1 MHLSSSTLQLA
12 ASDLGRFLSCR
23 HRTALDMEVAQ
34 GLRPKPPVYPDPFL
48 DLLIERGLAH
58 EKAYVESISS
68 AGDEVLDLGDLAF
81 RSPSEAADR
90 TLSAMRKGMPAIAQG
105 LLRCGEW
112 SGIPDVLRR
121 VETPSLF
128 GPWSYEVY
136 DTKLAMET
144 RGTAILQ
151 LSLYSDL
158 LAGVQKAAPEKFYVV
173 TPRPIDP
180 IQPFRVADF
189 AAYYRSV
196 RRNLTAAVAQDPAS
210 LALANYPEHVDHC
223 DVCRWYSLCDKRRRG
238 DDRLSFVAGLSRLHS
253 RELEAQSITTLE
265 MLGDLALPL
274 SFKPHRGSRESIER
288 VANQARLQLAL
299 RRTGKNVKELL
310 QPIEA
315 GRGLAKLPLPS
326 PGDVFLDLEGDHFAR
341 EGGRE
346 YLFGFT
352 IVDEAGKTRHVKLW
366 AHSDAEEKAAFEKT
380 VDEIFASWAAHPG
393 MHVYHYAHYE
403 PTAFK
408 KLMGRHITRET
419 EIDRMLRAGL
429 FVDLFSVVRQGL
441 RASVEKYS
449 IKDLEKFYGFK
460 RLAVLAEAGA
470 ARQIIERALEAE
482 KPEAIPPELRTL
494 VEDYNQEDCVSAF
507 QLRGWLETLR
517 HELEEG
523 GTPVPRPLPVE
534 GEASEKVQERK
545 AEVQKAMD
553 ALLAGVPE
561 EKGARSP
568 DQQARW
574 LLAHMLEFH
583 RREDKVTWWEFFRLR
598 DLVDEDDLLDERAV
612 VTGLSFVKRTGRG
625 TKKCPID
632 RYDFPSQE
640 FEAREGDELFTNDGK
655 TLGTI
660 DDIDLAARW
669 IEVKKRSKKA
679 DENPPFAFVHSRVPI
694 EPLPSALLSLAGDLG
709 GAANEL
715 LLANAP
721 RLKSGPF
728 ARLEGE
734 RSLDFAKRAVLALDH
749 SILPI
754 QGPPGAGK
762 TYTGARMIVACVEA
776 GLKVGI
782 TAVSHRV
789 IRTLLEKALEAATE
803 MGVSISCIQK
813 IKTGAEKSKPLIPG
827 IEDVTDNVGVL
838 AALVAKTAQV
848 GAGTAWLWSRKEY
861 AGALDVLF
869 VDEAGQATQWLGT
882 TDLSGTA
889 MRVDTHDSAG
899 LAARNLLIPGKAL
912 SPEARYV
919 VLEPEHQ
926 DVGLEVEPVAL
937 KNIARMIVEGV
948 ELRSKAETF
957 GVEEHL
963 RVERERFVKATVTR
977 VLAAASRYVADDRH
991 FASIEKIVLR
1001 WLDYTEQATADFVEF
1016 DPAEVGEA
1024 IAAVVIDGAQ
1034 RRSLDYRPT
1043 KEIETLN
1050 TSEFPI
1056 SMEVAVPEG
1065 QEPEAP
1071 KLADVP
1077 LATEATFARGP
1088 YRGLDGHEWRKSP
1101 HAAYMFDAFE
1111 EVLLAWKLD
1120 HSSDVSWW
1128 FRNEP
1133 RRFRIQ
1139 TPAGTYSPDF
1149 IASIAGTI
1157 WLIEVKGSIF
1167 WDGPASEARLK
1178 ASAAAKWAAAQ
1189 TALGGIPWAYG
1200 VALDV
1205 DVRNAGSWEALAPQ
1219 LKQEG

>member
-1 MHLSSSTLQLA
+1 MHVVDGALTLA

-23 HRTALDMEVAQ
+23 HCTALDMEVAQ

-58 EKAYVESISS
+58 EKEYVESISS

-81 RSPSEAADR
+81 RSPSEAADG
-90 TLSAMRKGMPAIAQG
+90 TLSAMRKGVPAIAQG

-158 LAGVQKAAPEKFYVV
+158 LAGVQKAVPEMFHVV
-173 TPRPIDP
+173 TPKPVDP
-180 IQPFRVADF
+180 VQSFRVADF

-223 DVCRWYSLCDKRRRG
+223 DVCRWFSECNKRRRG
-238 DDRLSFVAGLSRLHS
+238 DDRLSFVAGLTRLHS

-288 VANQARLQLAL
+288 VAHQARLQLAL
-299 RRTGKNVKELL
+299 RRSGKNVHELL
-310 QPIEA
+310 QPIEP

-341 EGGRE
+341 ERGRE
-346 YLFGFT
+346 YLFGLT
-352 IVDEAGKTRHVKLW
+352 IVDGEGKTRHVKLW

-380 VDEIFASWAAHPG
+380 VDEIFASWDAHPG

-408 KLMGRHITRET
+408 KLMGRHITKET

-494 VEDYNQEDCVSAF
+494 VEDYNQEDCVSAL

-545 AEVQKAMD
+545 AEIQKAMD

-561 EKGARSP
+561 EKSARSP

-583 RREDKVTWWEFFRLR
+583 RREDKVTWWEFYRLR

-612 VTGLSFVKRTGRG
+612 VTGLTRGKRTPPKG
-625 TKKCPID
+625 KAKCPID
-632 RYDFPSQE
+632 RYTFPAQE

-660 DDIDLAARW
+660 SAIDNAARW
-669 IEVKKRSKKA
+669 VDVKKRLDRA
-679 DENPPFAFVHSRVPI
+679 DDHPHAAFVHSHVRSDVI
-694 EPLPSALLSLAGDLG
+694 AGALLRLAGDLSG
-709 GAANEL
+709 PAKEL

-721 RLKSGPF
+721 RLKKGAF
-728 ARLEGE
+728 ARRDGE
-734 RSLDFAKRAVLALDH
+734 SSLDFAKRTVLALDR

-762 TYTGARMIVACVEA
+762 TYTGARMIVECVRK
-776 GLKVGI
+776 GMKVGI
-782 TAVSHRV
+782 TAVSHKVVRNLLDAALTAAAEEKV
-789 IRTLLEKALEAATE
+789 TLSCVQKVGEKAKGQGPPVA
-803 MGVSISCIQK
+803 
-813 IKTGAEKSKPLIPG
+813 G
-827 IEDVTDNVGVL
+827 IEEVTDNADVL
-838 AALVAKTAQV
+838 DALTDGRAQV
-848 GAGTAWLWSRKEY
+848 GAGTAWLWSREEY

-869 VDEAGQATQWLGT
+869 VDEAGQASLANV
-882 TDLSGTA
+882 LA
-889 MRVDTHDSAG
+889 MSQ
-899 LAARNLLIPGKAL
+899 AAK
-912 SPEARYV
+912 SV
-919 VLEPEHQ
+919 VLLGDPQQLQQPQRGTHPEGT
-926 DVGLEVEPVAL
+926 DASAL
-937 KNIARMIVEGV
+937 QHLLGDHKTIPDDRGIFLAETYRLAPSICQLTSELFY
-948 ELRSKAETF
+948 EDRLRSKDGLEKQVLSGAPPYEGNGLWF
-957 GVEEHL
+957 EPVEHDGNRDSSSEE
-963 RVERERFVKATVTR
+963 V
-977 VLAAASRYVADDRH
+977 AAV
-991 FASIEKIVLR
+991 
-1001 WLDYTEQATADFVEF
+1001 
-1016 DPAEVGEA
+1016 EA
-1024 IAAVVIDGAQ
+1024 IVDRLLKKGSRWTDKDGQTKQISAADILVVAPFNRQVNRLQEALESRGIRVGTVDRFQGQEAAVVIYSMAT
-1034 RRSLDYRPT
+1034 SRPEDAPRGMEFLYDLNRLNVAT
-1043 KEIETLN
+1043 SRARCACILVASPAARARVQDAETDAAG
-1050 TSEFPI
+1050 EC
-1056 SMEVAVPEG
+1056 
-1065 QEPEAP
+1065 
-1071 KLADVP
+1071 DVP
-1077 LATEATFARGP
+1077 VCGDPPPAEWFLQTQTEF
-1088 YRGLDGHEWRKSP
+1088 
-1101 HAAYMFDAFE
+1101 
-1111 EVLLAWKLD
+1111 
-1120 HSSDVSWW
+1120 
-1128 FRNEP
+1128 
-1133 RRFRIQ
+1133 
-1139 TPAGTYSPDF
+1139 
-1149 IASIAGTI
+1149 
-1157 WLIEVKGSIF
+1157 
-1167 WDGPASEARLK
+1167 
-1178 ASAAAKWAAAQ
+1178 
-1189 TALGGIPWAYG
+1189 ALGRGFGGGGP
-1200 VALDV
+1200 
-1205 DVRNAGSWEALAPQ
+1205 
-1219 LKQEG
+1219 

>member
-23 HRTALDMEVAQ
+23 HCTALDMEVALK
-34 GLRPKPPVYPDPFL
+34 LRPEPPKIPDPFL
-48 DLLIERGLAH
+48 DLLIERGMAH
-58 EKAYVESISS
+58 EKEYVESISS

-81 RSPSEAADR
+81 RSPSEASDR
-90 TLSAMRKGMPAIAQG
+90 TLDAMRKGLPAIAQG
-105 LLRCGEW
+105 FLRGGEW
-112 SGIPDVLRR
+112 SGIPDILRR

-158 LAGVQKAAPEKFYVV
+158 LAGVQKAAPEKFHVV
-173 TPRPIDP
+173 TPKPVDP
-180 IQPFRVADF
+180 VQHFRVADF

-223 DVCRWYSLCDKRRRG
+223 DVCRWFSLCNKRRRG

-253 RELEAQSITTLE
+253 RELEAQSVTTLE

-288 VANQARLQLAL
+288 VAHQARLQLAL
-299 RRTGKNVKELL
+299 RRTGTLVHELL
-310 QPIEA
+310 KPIEA

-352 IVDEAGKTRHVKLW
+352 IVDAAGKTRHVKLW

-380 VDEIFASWAAHPG
+380 VDEIIASWAAHPG

-419 EIDRMLRAGL
+419 EIDKMLRAGL

-482 KPEAIPPELRTL
+482 KPEAIPPRLRTL
-494 VEDYNQEDCVSAF
+494 VEDYNQEDCVSAL

-545 AEVQKAMD
+545 AEIQKAMD

-561 EKGARSP
+561 ERGARSP

-612 VTGLSFVKRTGRG
+612 VTGLTFVKRTGRG

-632 RYDFPSQE
+632 RYDFPPQE
-640 FEAREGDELFTNDGK
+640 FEAKVGSELWSNDGK
-655 TLGTI
+655 SYGDI
-660 DDIDLAARW
+660 AEIDLAAHW
-669 IEVKKRSKKA
+669 IEVKKRSAMA
-679 DENPPFAFVHSRVPI
+679 DRHLQWAFVHSHVRSDVI
-694 EPLPSALLSLAGDLG
+694 AGALLRLAGDLSG
-709 GAANEL
+709 PAKEL
-715 LLANAP
+715 LLANGP
-721 RLKSGPF
+721 RLKKGSF
-728 ARLEGE
+728 ARHDGE
-734 RSLDFAKRAVLALDH
+734 NSLDFAKRAVLALDR

-762 TYTGARMIVACVEA
+762 TYTGARMIVECVRK
-776 GLKVGI
+776 GMKVGI
-782 TAVSHRV
+782 TAVSHKVVRN
-789 IRTLLEKALEAATE
+789 LLDAALTAAAEEKVPL
-803 MGVSISCIQK
+803 SCVQK
-813 IKTGAEKSKPLIPG
+813 VGEKVRESGPPVAG
-827 IEDVTDNVGVL
+827 IEEVTDNADVL
-838 AALVAKTAQV
+838 EALTEGRAQV
-848 GAGTAWLWSRKEY
+848 GAGTAWLWSREEY
-861 AGALDVLF
+861 KGALDVLF
-869 VDEAGQATQWLGT
+869 VDEAGQASLANV
-882 TDLSGTA
+882 LA
-889 MRVDTHDSAG
+889 MSQ
-899 LAARNLLIPGKAL
+899 AAK
-912 SPEARYV
+912 SV
-919 VLEPEHQ
+919 VLLGDPQQLQQPQRGTHPEGT
-926 DVGLEVEPVAL
+926 DASAL
-937 KNIARMIVEGV
+937 QHLLGDHKTIPDDRGIFLAETYRLAPSISGFTSELFYENR
-948 ELRSKAETF
+948 LRSKDGLEKQVLSGAPPYEGSGLWF
-957 GVEEHL
+957 ESVEHDGNRDSSSEE
-963 RVERERFVKATVTR
+963 V
-977 VLAAASRYVADDRH
+977 ASV
-991 FASIEKIVLR
+991 
-1001 WLDYTEQATADFVEF
+1001 
-1016 DPAEVGEA
+1016 EA
-1024 IAAVVIDGAQ
+1024 IVDLLLKKGSRWTDKDGATKQVTPKGILVVAPFNRQVNRLQEALESRNIRVGTVDRFQGQEAAVVIYSMAT
-1034 RRSLDYRPT
+1034 SRP
-1043 KEIETLN
+1043 EDAPRGMEFLYDLN
-1050 TSEFPI
+1050 RLNVATSRARCACI
-1056 SMEVAVPEG
+1056 LVASPRLL
-1065 QEPEAP
+1065 EPACKTP
-1071 KLADVP
+1071 RQMRLANAMCRYV
-1077 LATEATFARGP
+1077 E
-1088 YRGLDGHEWRKSP
+1088 
-1101 HAAYMFDAFE
+1101 M
-1111 EVLLAWKLD
+1111 
-1120 HSSDVSWW
+1120 
-1128 FRNEP
+1128 
-1133 RRFRIQ
+1133 
-1139 TPAGTYSPDF
+1139 AG
-1149 IASIAGTI
+1149 
-1157 WLIEVKGSIF
+1157 VR
-1167 WDGPASEARLK
+1167 PAST
-1178 ASAAAKWAAAQ
+1178 AAF
-1189 TALGGIPWAYG
+1189 
-1200 VALDV
+1200 
-1205 DVRNAGSWEALAPQ
+1205 
-1219 LKQEG
+1219 

>member
-23 HRTALDMEVAQ
+23 HCTALDMQVAQ

-58 EKAYVESISS
+58 EKEYVESIST

-90 TLSAMRKGMPAIAQG
+90 TLDAMCKGLPAIAQG
-105 LLRCGEW
+105 LLRGGEW

-158 LAGVQKAAPEKFYVV
+158 LAGVQNAVPETFHVV
-173 TPRPIDP
+173 TPKPVDP
-180 IQPFRVADF
+180 VQHFRVADF

-196 RRNLTAAVAQDPAS
+196 RRNLTAAVAQDPAT
-210 LALANYPEHVDHC
+210 LALANYPEKVDHC
-223 DVCRWYSLCDKRRRG
+223 DVCRWFSLCNKRRRG

-274 SFKPHRGSRESIER
+274 PFKPHRGSRESIER
-288 VANQARLQLAL
+288 VANQARLQLEL

-310 QPIEA
+310 QPVEA
-315 GRGLAKLPLPS
+315 GRGLAKLPVPS

-352 IVDEAGKTRHVKLW
+352 IVDAAGKTRHVKLW

-380 VDEIFASWAAHPG
+380 VDEIIASWAAHPG

-408 KLMGRHITRET
+408 KLMGRHITKET

-482 KPEAIPPELRTL
+482 KPEAIPPQLRTL
-494 VEDYNQEDCVSAF
+494 VEDYNQEDCVSAL

-545 AEVQKAMD
+545 AEIQKAMD

-561 EKGARSP
+561 EKSARSP

-583 RREDKVTWWEFFRLR
+583 RREDKVTWWEFYRLR

-612 VTGLSFVKRTGRG
+612 VTWLTFVNRTPPKG
-625 TKKCPID
+625 KAKCPID
-632 RYDFPSQE
+632 RYTFPAQE
-640 FEAREGDELFTNDGK
+640 FEAREGDELFTNDGR

-660 DDIDLAARW
+660 SAIDNAARW
-669 IEVKKRSKKA
+669 VEVKKRLDRA
-679 DENPPFAFVHSRVPI
+679 DDHPHAAFVHSHVRSDVI
-694 EPLPSALLSLAGDLG
+694 AGALLRLAGDLSG
-709 GAANEL
+709 PAKEL
-715 LLANAP
+715 LLANGP
-721 RLKSGPF
+721 RLKKGAF
-728 ARLEGE
+728 ARRDGE
-734 RSLDFAKRAVLALDH
+734 SSLDFAKRTVLALDH

-762 TYTGARMIVACVEA
+762 TYTGARMIVECVRE
-776 GLKVGI
+776 GRKVGVS
-782 TAVSHRV
+782 AVSHRV
-789 IRTLLEKALEAATE
+789 IKKLLEDAVTAGKEA
-803 MGVSISCIQK
+803 
-813 IKTGAEKSKPLIPG
+813 KPRPVTLRCVHKDEENRPIGPG
-827 IEDVTDNVGVL
+827 IDEVKKNEDALTAIRDGTANVVS
-838 AALVAKTAQV
+838 
-848 GAGTAWLWSRKEY
+848 GTAWLWSRPD
-861 AGALDVLF
+861 AVDAVDVLF
-869 VDEAGQATQWLGT
+869 VDEAGQASLANV
-882 TDLSGTA
+882 LA
-889 MRVDTHDSAG
+889 MSQ
-899 LAARNLLIPGKAL
+899 AAKC
-912 SPEARYV
+912 V
-919 VLEPEHQ
+919 VLLGDPQQLQQPQRGTHPEGT
-926 DVGLEVEPVAL
+926 DASAL
-937 KNIARMIVEGV
+937 QHLLGGHKTIPDDRGIFLAETYRLAPTICQFTSELFYEGR
-948 ELRSKAETF
+948 LRSKDGLEKQVLSGAPPYEGNGLWF
-957 GVEEHL
+957 EPVEHDGNRDSSPEE
-963 RVERERFVKATVTR
+963 V
-977 VLAAASRYVADDRH
+977 AAV
-991 FASIEKIVLR
+991 
-1001 WLDYTEQATADFVEF
+1001 
-1016 DPAEVGEA
+1016 EA
-1024 IAAVVIDGAQ
+1024 IVDHLLMKGSRWTDKDGKTKQLSAEKDILVVAPFNRQVNRLQEALESRDIRVGTVDRFQGQEAAVVIYSMAT
-1034 RRSLDYRPT
+1034 SRP
-1043 KEIETLN
+1043 EDALRGMEFLYDLN
-1050 TSEFPI
+1050 RLNVATSRARCACI
-1056 SMEVAVPEG
+1056 LVASPRLL
-1065 QEPEAP
+1065 EPDCKTP
-1071 KLADVP
+1071 RQMRLANAMGRYVE
-1077 LATEATFARGP
+1077 LTE
-1088 YRGLDGHEWRKSP
+1088 
-1101 HAAYMFDAFE
+1101 
-1111 EVLLAWKLD
+1111 D
-1120 HSSDVSWW
+1120 H
-1128 FRNEP
+1128 
-1133 RRFRIQ
+1133 
-1139 TPAGTYSPDF
+1139 
-1149 IASIAGTI
+1149 
-1157 WLIEVKGSIF
+1157 
-1167 WDGPASEARLK
+1167 
-1178 ASAAAKWAAAQ
+1178 
-1189 TALGGIPWAYG
+1189 
-1200 VALDV
+1200 
-1205 DVRNAGSWEALAPQ
+1205 
-1219 LKQEG
+1219 

>member
-23 HRTALDMEVAQ
+23 HCTALDMEVAQ
-34 GLRPKPPVYPDPFL
+34 GLRPKPPVFPDPFL

-58 EKAYVESISS
+58 EKEYVESISS

-81 RSPSEAADR
+81 RSSSEAADR
-90 TLSAMRKGMPAIAQG
+90 TLSAMRKGVPAIAQG
-105 LLRCGEW
+105 FLRCGEW

-158 LAGVQKAAPEKFYVV
+158 LAGVQKLVPEELHVI
-173 TPRPIDP
+173 TPNPVN
-180 IQPFRVADF
+180 QKQSFRVADF

-210 LALANYPEHVDHC
+210 LALANYPEKVDHC
-223 DVCRWYSLCDKRRRG
+223 DVCRWYIECNMRRRG

-288 VANQARLQLAL
+288 VARQARLQLEL
-299 RRTGKNVKELL
+299 RRTGKNVKEFL

-482 KPEAIPPELRTL
+482 KPEAIPPQLRTL
-494 VEDYNQEDCVSAF
+494 VEDYNQEDCVSAL

-517 HELEEG
+517 YELEEG

-545 AEVQKAMD
+545 AEIQKAMD

-561 EKGARSP
+561 EKSARSP

-583 RREDKVTWWEFFRLR
+583 RREDKVTWWEFYRLR

-612 VTGLSFVKRTGRG
+612 VTGLTFVNRTPPKG
-625 TKKCPID
+625 KAKAPID
-632 RYDFPSQE
+632 RYTFPAQE
-640 FEAREGDELFTNDGK
+640 FEAKDGDELFTNDGK

-660 DDIDLAARW
+660 SAVDNASRW
-669 IEVKKRSKKA
+669 VDVKKRLDRK
-679 DENPPFAFVHSRVPI
+679 DEHPHAAFVHSHVRSDVI
-694 EPLPSALLSLAGDLG
+694 AGALLRLAGDVTG
-709 GAANEL
+709 PAKEL

-721 RLKSGPF
+721 RLKDGPY
-728 ARLEGE
+728 ARRDGENSLE
-734 RSLDFAKRAVLALDH
+734 FAKRTVLSLDR
-749 SILPI
+749 SLLAI

-762 TYTGARMIVACVEA
+762 TYTGARMIVACVDA

-782 TAVSHRV
+782 TAVSHKV
-789 IRTLLEKALEAATE
+789 IRNLLDAVLEAARE
-803 MGVSISCIQK
+803 MKVSVPCVQK
-813 IKTGAEKSKPLIPG
+813 IKTGAEKSDPPISG
-827 IEDVTDNVGVL
+827 IVEVTDNAGVL
-838 AALVAKTAQV
+838 AALDDGSARV
-848 GAGTAWLWSRKEY
+848 GAGTAWMWSRDEY
-861 AGALDVLF
+861 AGAVDVLF
-869 VDEAGQATQWLGT
+869 VDEAGQASLANV
-882 TDLSGTA
+882 LA
-889 MRVDTHDSAG
+889 MSQ
-899 LAARNLLIPGKAL
+899 AAK
-912 SPEARYV
+912 SV
-919 VLEPEHQ
+919 VLLGDPQQLQQPQRGTHPEGT
-926 DVGLEVEPVAL
+926 DASAL
-937 KNIARMIVEGV
+937 QHLLGDHKTLPDDRGIFLAETYRLPPSISAFTSELFYEGR
-948 ELRSKAETF
+948 LRSKAGLEKQVLSGAPPYEGSGLWFEPVEHDGNRDSSSEEVAAVEAIVDRVLKRGSLWTNQEGETKQ
-957 GVEEHL
+957 
-963 RVERERFVKATVTR
+963 VKAKDILVVAPFNRQVNRLQEALESRNIGVGTV
-977 VLAAASRYVADDRH
+977 DR
-991 FASIEKIVLR
+991 FQGQE
-1001 WLDYTEQATADFVEF
+1001 
-1016 DPAEVGEA
+1016 
-1024 IAAVVIDGAQ
+1024 AAVVIYSMAVSRPEDAPRGMEFLYDLNRLNVATSRARCACILVASARLLEPECKTPRQ
-1034 RRSLDYRPT
+1034 MRLANAMCRYVEIANQSLDQCVS
-1043 KEIETLN
+1043 L
-1050 TSEFPI
+1050 S
-1056 SMEVAVPEG
+1056 G
-1065 QEPEAP
+1065 QEA
-1071 KLADVP
+1071 
-1077 LATEATFARGP
+1077 
-1088 YRGLDGHEWRKSP
+1088 W
-1101 HAAYMFDAFE
+1101 HA
-1111 EVLLAWKLD
+1111 
-1120 HSSDVSWW
+1120 S
-1128 FRNEP
+1128 
-1133 RRFRIQ
+1133 
-1139 TPAGTYSPDF
+1139 
-1149 IASIAGTI
+1149 
-1157 WLIEVKGSIF
+1157 
-1167 WDGPASEARLK
+1167 
-1178 ASAAAKWAAAQ
+1178 
-1189 TALGGIPWAYG
+1189 
-1200 VALDV
+1200 
-1205 DVRNAGSWEALAPQ
+1205 
-1219 LKQEG
+1219 